1 MNLRLIG
8 SVLARLLACGIPLWP
23 VPYEKVSLP
32 ENPAG
37 STWFLLGAV
46 AGLLAGYLL
55 KQKKRVPVL
64 AVAGG
69 FVLAVLGRVAVET
82 SRDPT
87 SHNLWPFE
95 VAIAGVIGLGAAV
108 VDVGLARLFQRA
120 TAK

>member
-8 SVLARLLACGIPLWP
+8 SVLAGLLACGITLWP

-108 VDVGLARLFQRA
+108 VGVGLARLFQRA